1 VEDVDFACEFVG
13 STFSIFIS
21 LKNTITKIIDIIEII
36 CRPTAMDVK
45 ERSTPWGT
53 VPHSV
58 AGCKSVGVVDII
70 LIL

>member
-1 VEDVDFACEFVG
+1 MYAIDFVIVFGVLQF
-13 STFSIFIS
+13 STFIS

-36 CRPTAMDVK
+36 CRRTDMDVK
-45 ERSTPWGT
+45 ERSTPWAT

-58 AGCKSVGVVDII
+58 AGCKPASVVDII